1 MPHAPQVR
9 HPAVQLAIALAV
21 SASVGAFAHEAG
33 IDPMTTVFWRCFFG
47 AVFLGSWCLAFG
59 YLKREALK
67 PRNLLLAM
75 LAGAFLAFCW
85 VTLFTAFRITSI
97 ATATLVFQSY
107 PFLLVLGGVLV
118 WRDALSLDEFFW
130 MVLAFGGVALASGAL
145 GASHADSGNWLLGTL
160 LAVISA
166 AAYVVTTMIT
176 RVIRNQRPE
185 VTMMMQALTGALIL
199 ALLADFHQTLSL
211 RSWGWLVGMGVIHTG
226 VVMVAMYATFPLLP
240 TRVIAIMNFV
250 YPAVVIL
257 IDWLAY
263 DRLLSSLQFVGLG
276 FICLATLGMNLK
288 WRILPARTKRA

>member
-9 HPAVQLAIALAV
+9 YPAVQLAIALAV

-47 AVFLGSWCLAFG
+47 AVFLGTWSLAFG
-59 YLKREALK
+59 YLKHDALK
-67 PRNLLLAM
+67 PRNLFYAM

-85 VTLFTAFRITSI
+85 VALFTAFRITSI

-107 PFLLVLGGVLV
+107 PFILVLGGVIV
-118 WRDALSLDEFFW
+118 WRDALSLDELLW
-130 MVLAFGGVALASGAL
+130 MILAFGGVDLASGIL
-145 GASHADSGNWLLGTL
+145 GANHVDGGNWLLGTL
-160 LAVISA
+160 LAVTSA

-176 RVIRNQRPE
+176 RAIRNQRPE
-185 VTMMMQALTGALIL
+185 VTMMMQALTGALIISV
-199 ALLADFHQTLSL
+199 LADFHQTISL
-211 RSWGWLVGMGVIHTG
+211 QSWGWLLGMGVIHTG

-263 DRLLSSLQFVGLG
+263 DRLLSPLQFLGLA

-288 WRILPARTKRA
+288 WRLLPIQRRA